1 MACGELRPAWR
12 SPPVLL
18 LCAAEAT
25 VVASLAPV
33 QPTKPGASPVREE
46 RVESF
51 HARRRSRMRMTTN
64 ENLPKALHG
73 GHR

>member
-25 VVASLAPV
+25 VVASLALV
-33 QPTKPGASPVREE
+33 QPTKPGASPVRE
-46 RVESF
+46 VEMS
-51 HARRRSRMRMTTN
+51 
-64 ENLPKALHG
+64 
-73 GHR
+73 

>member
-1 MACGELRPAWR
+1 M
-12 SPPVLL
+12 
-18 LCAAEAT
+18 LCAAGSDDLMLPRQRVGPRFDSE
-25 VVASLAPV
+25 SF
-33 QPTKPGASPVREE
+33 QE

-73 GHR
+73 GHRERRTEKPM